1 METSSR
7 EIIRCTRCRMQQYM
21 TQTQRCR
28 RCSGDLLPPPPPPE
42 PEQPQS
48 SQSQTVAASSL
59 MASRL
64 RLVRRCRHFSQP
76 ELAERAQVS
85 QQFISVMER
94 GRSRVTLETLERYAR
109 ALNLPLHVLFAPAP
123 QFERYLQKQGM
134 V

>member
-42 PEQPQS
+42 PEQPE
-48 SQSQTVAASSL
+48 TITASNL
-59 MASRL
+59 MATRL

>member
-1 METSSR
+1 VETSSR
-7 EIIRCTRCRMQQYM
+7 EIIRCTRCPLQQYM

-42 PEQPQS
+42 PEQPD
-48 SQSQTVAASSL
+48 AIPASDL
-59 MASRL
+59 MATRL

-123 QFERYLQKQGM
+123 QFERFLQKQGM

>member
-1 METSSR
+1 VETSSR

-28 RCSGDLLPPPPPPE
+28 RCSGDLLPPPPPPPE
-42 PEQPQS
+42 PEQPE
-48 SQSQTVAASSL
+48 TITASNL
-59 MASRL
+59 MATRL

-123 QFERYLQKQGM
+123 QFERFLQKQGM

>member
-7 EIIRCTRCRMQQYM
+7 EIIRCTRCRLQQYM

-42 PEQPQS
+42 PTGPE
-48 SQSQTVAASSL
+48 TVTASNL

>member
-1 METSSR
+1 VETSSR
-7 EIIRCTRCRMQQYM
+7 EIIRCTRCRLQQYM

-42 PEQPQS
+42 PEQPD
-48 SQSQTVAASSL
+48 AIPASDL
-59 MASRL
+59 MATRL

-123 QFERYLQKQGM
+123 QFERFLQKQGM

>member
-7 EIIRCTRCRMQQYM
+7 EIIRCTRCRLQQYM

-42 PEQPQS
+42 PEQPE
-48 SQSQTVAASSL
+48 TITASNL
-59 MASRL
+59 MATRL

-123 QFERYLQKQGM
+123 QFERFLQKQGM

>member
-7 EIIRCTRCRMQQYM
+7 EIIRCTRCRLQQYM

-42 PEQPQS
+42 SEQPE
-48 SQSQTVAASSL
+48 TITASNL
-59 MASRL
+59 MATRL

-123 QFERYLQKQGM
+123 QFERFLQKQGM

>member
-1 METSSR
+1 VETSSR

-42 PEQPQS
+42 PEQPE
-48 SQSQTVAASSL
+48 TITASNL
-59 MASRL
+59 MATRL

>member
-1 METSSR
+1 VETSSR

-42 PEQPQS
+42 PEQPE
-48 SQSQTVAASSL
+48 TITASNL

>member
-1 METSSR
+1 VETSSR
-7 EIIRCTRCRMQQYM
+7 EIIRCTRCRLQQYM

-42 PEQPQS
+42 PEQPE
-48 SQSQTVAASSL
+48 TITASNL

-123 QFERYLQKQGM
+123 QFERFLQKQGM

>member
-42 PEQPQS
+42 PTEPE
-48 SQSQTVAASSL
+48 TVTASNL

-94 GRSRVTLETLERYAR
+94 GRSRVTLETLERYAK

-123 QFERYLQKQGM
+123 QFERFLQKQGM

>member
-42 PEQPQS
+42 PTEPE
-48 SQSQTVAASSL
+48 TVTASNL

-85 QQFISVMER
+85 QQFISVIER
-94 GRSRVTLETLERYAR
+94 GRSRVTLETLERYAK

-123 QFERYLQKQGM
+123 QFERFLQKQGM

>member
-42 PEQPQS
+42 PTEPE
-48 SQSQTVAASSL
+48 TVTASNL

>member
-28 RCSGDLLPPPPPPE
+28 RCSGDLLPPSPPPE
-42 PEQPQS
+42 PEQPE
-48 SQSQTVAASSL
+48 TVAASSL
-59 MASRL
+59 MATRL

-94 GRSRVTLETLERYAR
+94 GRSRVTLETLERYAK

-123 QFERYLQKQGM
+123 QFERFLQKQGM

>member
-1 METSSR
+1 VETSSR
-7 EIIRCTRCRMQQYM
+7 EIIRCTRCRLQQYM

-42 PEQPQS
+42 PEQPD
-48 SQSQTVAASSL
+48 AIPASDL

-123 QFERYLQKQGM
+123 QFERFLQKQGM

>member
-7 EIIRCTRCRMQQYM
+7 EIIRCTRCRLQQYM

-28 RCSGDLLPPPPPPE
+28 RCSGDLLPPLPPE

-48 SQSQTVAASSL
+48 SQSQTITASNL

-76 ELAERAQVS
+76 EMAERARVS

-94 GRSRVTLETLERYAR
+94 GRSRVTLETLERYAN

-123 QFERYLQKQGM
+123 QFERFLQKQGM

>member
-7 EIIRCTRCRMQQYM
+7 EIIRCTRCRLQQYM

-42 PEQPQS
+42 PTPPE
-48 SQSQTVAASSL
+48 TVAASSL
-59 MASRL
+59 MATRL
-64 RLVRRCRHFSQP
+64 RRVRRCRHFSQP
-76 ELAERAQVS
+76 EMAERAQVS

-94 GRSRVTLETLERYAR
+94 GRSRVTLETLERYAN

-123 QFERYLQKQGM
+123 QFERFLQKQGM